1 MNKAILCLFH
11 FLLIHNALPEF
22 AQTTDSTKQII
33 DFLGNIAVTNNGIS
47 FIPSF
52 SLKKPALI
60 FDVSAGR
67 RLTFEP
73 QLRFA
78 LEGKPWS
85 FIFWWRY
92 KFINYE
98 KFRVTIGAH
107 PALSFKTLTVTTNST
122 TKEALVSSRYL
133 AGELVPNYFITK
145 NISIGIYYL
154 YAYCLETDAIKNTHF
169 LTLNSS
175 FSNINLTHSIYVRIS
190 PQVYYLKMGRND
202 GYYFSSSLYFNRKDV
217 PLSLSILINQSIST
231 RVEGSSNFIWNV
243 SLIYAFRNQY
253 RRV

>member
-1 MNKAILCLFH
+1 MTKIYVLY
-11 FLLIHNALPEF
+11 LLLLQNTLLSFAKNA
-22 AQTTDSTKQII
+22 DSTEQII
-33 DFLGNIAVTNNGIS
+33 NFSGNISITNNGIS

-92 KFINYE
+92 KIINYE

-107 PALSFKTLTVTTNST
+107 PALSFKTNTVITNNI
-122 TKEALVSSRYL
+122 TKEILVSSRYL

-154 YAYCLETDAIKNTHF
+154 YAYCLETDAI
-169 LTLNSS
+169 
-175 FSNINLTHSIYVRIS
+175 
-190 PQVYYLKMGRND
+190 
-202 GYYFSSSLYFNRKDV
+202 
-217 PLSLSILINQSIST
+217 
-231 RVEGSSNFIWNV
+231 
-243 SLIYAFRNQY
+243 
-253 RRV
+253 